1 MISTSTLLIIF
12 LVYFVL
18 IHIGFYKFFEKAG
31 EPGWKALVPVYSVW
45 VALRIIKKPLWWL
58 FVYYIPFLGII
69 VGIGIIVEFLK
80 CFGYLRFYQHLLGIV
95 FGAVYLPYIAFK
107 PETKFIGPEAA
118 KKYKKST
125 AREWADAIV
134 FAVIAA
140 TLIRTFFIEA
150 FTIPTS
156 SMEKSL
162 LVGDYLFVSKVSFG
176 AKLPNTPI
184 SFPFAHHTLPL
195 TEKTKSYAE
204 WIKLPYYRLPGLS
217 EIKNNDV
224 VVFNYPEGDTV
235 VIQHQNQS
243 YYQLVR
249 ELGRD
254 FIWNNFDITV
264 RPVDKRENY
273 IKRCI
278 GIAGDTLTIVD
289 QKVFINGT
297 ELPQPPQKQYTYTV
311 VTDGSGF
318 SAKTLEKL
326 DITDPLYK
334 NPEIPGAYYVTLTH
348 EKLLKLKSFSFVK
361 EIKREIKEKGHSQ
374 RGRAFPIFPN
384 TEQFNWTEDNFGPL
398 YIPKRGATI
407 NLTMDNL
414 PLYKRA
420 INVYEGNDLK
430 VDGNNIYINGEPAT
444 SYTFK
449 MNYYFMM
456 GDNRNNSADSRF
468 WGFVPEDHVVGK
480 GVFIWLSLDANKS
493 FLKKVRW
500 NRLMTTIK

>member
-95 FGAVYLPYIAFK
+95 LGAVYLPYIAFK

-118 KKYKKST
+118 KKYKKSA

-204 WIKLPYYRLPGLS
+204 WVKLPYYRLPGLS
-217 EIKNNDV
+217 EIKNNDA

-311 VTDGSGF
+311 ITDGSGF

-326 DITDPLYK
+326 DITDPIYK

-374 RGRAFPIFPN
+374 RGRSFPIFPN
-384 TEQFNWTEDNFGPL
+384 TEQFDWTEDNFGPL
-398 YIPKRGATI
+398 YIPEKGGTI

-500 NRLMTTIK
+500 DRLMTTIK